1 MKTGIRFRLLVS
13 ALALVALGV
22 ILAYFGARAPEPP
35 GMAVPDSGPSS
46 SSAEAGEPRQAQP
59 ESPEQPAEEQKP
71 GIDAAW
77 LIVDPGTVDELPP
90 YKEVVP
96 GRALVKVSE
105 ALRLGMAGDRIALEV
120 PQIGRTFDGI
130 VERRDVDAFGN
141 VSYIGLVT
149 ESDGRDYRFVITA
162 GARDTFAHVGTSRGT
177 FELVA
182 YGELGWLMP
191 TAGMDQH
198 MDYSRPDYVIPGD
211 PRRRPVDALRNGG

>member
-1 MKTGIRFRLLVS
+1 MKTGIRSRLLAG

-22 ILAYFGARAPEPP
+22 ILAYFASRVPEPP
-35 GMAVPDSGPSS
+35 DTAVPYSGPSS
-46 SSAEAGEPRQAQP
+46 SAEAREPRQAQP
-59 ESPEQPAEEQKP
+59 ESPEPPVEEQEP
-71 GIDAAW
+71 DIDAAW
-77 LIVDPGTVDELPP
+77 RIMDPGTVDELPP

-105 ALRLGMAGDRIALEV
+105 ALRLGMTGDRIALDV

-141 VSYIGLVT
+141 VTYIGLVR
-149 ESDGRDYRFVITA
+149 ESNGRDYRFVITA
-162 GARDTFAHVGTSRGT
+162 GASNTFANVGTSRGT

-198 MDYSRPDYVIPGD
+198 MDYSRPDYTILGGGRREPG
-211 PRRRPVDALRNGG
+211 DALRDEG